1 MSDIKGRLSDA
12 VHWASKRAT
21 VNYTRS
27 FGMSHP
33 PRATL
38 YHIKLDANIQ
48 CIYHSILIH
57 ISCIYQSTRGRTST
71 RRQECT
77 RRAHIRRHRNS
88 LSSRCNLC
96 PSTCKSA
103 AQTSQQPRHI
113 AHRCAPLTQRER
125 VCCLLVLLC
134 VERRGR
140 CRSLRTSGR
149 ARSGALSRMVLT
161 LHDIGTSSLDCTRHV
176 HCSKDMLAPQPCLP
190 RSAGFAQIC
199 APGRVCVSKQGPTV
213 TSIYM
218 QVECACTAA

>member
-1 MSDIKGRLSDA
+1 MHLP
-12 VHWASKRAT
+12 VHQGSHEHTPPRMHT
-21 VNYTRS
+21 PCT
-27 FGMSHP
+27 HP
-33 PRATL
+33 PT
-38 YHIKLDANIQ
+38 
-48 CIYHSILIH
+48 SE
-57 ISCIYQSTRGRTST
+57 QSFKSVQFVPVHL
-71 RRQECT
+71 QECST
-77 RRAHIRRHRNS
+77 NVTAATAYSAS
-88 LSSRCNLC
+88 LC
-96 PSTCKSA
+96 A
-103 AQTSQQPRHI
+103 AD
-113 AHRCAPLTQRER
+113 RES